1 MSSIATIALARGRL
15 FLRAST
21 SSLSRSSSFGPF
33 SQVAAATTTT
43 TTTSRCLSSEATAPI
58 KTISIPSNLKID
70 PRSTVSPVYG
80 CEPILEEEEDNFEDG
95 EDQLEHDDDDEEFY
109 DDDDDDDDDY
119 NVKEI
124 LYDATNAPTPNYV
137 IPLPDRL
144 HLPVMD
150 WRDGTEVGSIHVKE
164 GIFGYDEIR
173 TDLIHRVVVYQR
185 NKKRGFRNPA
195 ARTKTIGEVRG
206 SGRKV
211 RPQKGQG
218 MARAG
223 HRRPPHWRGGAKA
236 HGPKGKET
244 NYNTKLNKK
253 VRVLGLKHTFSQKLK
268 EGNLIIVNDFNVESH
283 KTQDLQRYL
292 DNFDISGRE
301 GTSAFLLDH
310 YDNNNDD
317 VEGEVA
323 TLDRVPVELK
333 VASRNLYKIK
343 VSNQIRAN
351 VYDMLKYEKLVM
363 SLSALQALE
372 SRLW

>member
-1 MSSIATIALARGRL
+1 M
-15 FLRAST
+15 
-21 SSLSRSSSFGPF
+21 
-33 SQVAAATTTT
+33 TTTT
-43 TTTSRCLSSEATAPI
+43 TRVQCLSSEATAPI
-58 KTISIPSNLKID
+58 KTISIPSNLRID
-70 PRSTVSPVYG
+70 PRSTVSPVFG
-80 CEPILEEEEDNFEDG
+80 CEPIVEDDEEEDFEDG
-95 EDQLEHDDDDEEFY
+95 EDPLERDYDGDDYDDDEE
-109 DDDDDDDDDY
+109 DGDY

-124 LYDATNAPTPNYV
+124 LYDATNAPTPDYV

-144 HLPVMD
+144 HVPVMD
-150 WRDGTEVGSIHVKE
+150 WRDGTEVGSIHIKE
-164 GIFGYDEIR
+164 GIFGYDDIR

-218 MARAG
+218 TARAG

-253 VRVLGLKHTFSQKLK
+253 VRVLGLKHTLSQKLK
-268 EGNLIIVNDFNVESH
+268 EGNLIIVNDLNVESH
-283 KTQDLQRYL
+283 KTQDLQRHL
-292 DNFDISGRE
+292 DNFGISGRE
-301 GTSAFLLDH
+301 GTTAFLLDH
-310 YDNNNDD
+310 YANDNNEDD
-317 VEGEVA
+317 VEEEVA

-343 VSNQIRAN
+343 VSNQVRAN